1 LRGETRR
8 DRYDSKLSTA
18 KKYPIE
24 LATVNFQHEVNL
36 AYLIRAAACF
46 GITTINVIGS
56 IPSRRVLNQL
66 SGSTADYVNLRQ
78 FSTPKEFLEY
88 SRNCGLKL
96 VSAELDT
103 DAVPVQEYKFDFT
116 SKVCVIAGHE
126 TTGVPVE
133 LLVNSD
139 VVYIPMPG
147 LGFCLNTAQA
157 ANIILYE
164 ATNQYEKSNF

>member
-46 GITTINVIGS
+46 GITAINVIGS

-88 SRNCGLKL
+88 SRKCGLKL
-96 VSAELDT
+96 VSAELDA

-164 ATNQYEKSNF
+164 ATNQYERSNF